1 MVTIAARAPP
11 KKIVGSK
18 IGTPHVPKNKKQYD
32 II

>member
-18 IGTPHVPKNKKQYD
+18 IGIPHVPKNEKT
-32 II
+32 I